1 MSTLFILLPVWIGWV
16 VLATSGGSFLSVNS
30 PVILGYMT
38 LLSACFAYFTLPLI
52 PFPAIVR
59 WVSLGVHFT
68 ALKLPSLLWAF
79 SVKTC
84 KTLQSQTSFQAIVQ
98 WVSLGFHFVAVIL
111 PPPLW
116 ILIKDSFVLCI
127 KIGVLPWII
136 GCWLEICTS
145 PLFGTGF
152 FQIFETLSDLPSM
165 TTLRWLSGILCLL
178 VAESFMKRIQEVTCL
193 NLFNFCFFLSV
204 FFPPLIFLPSFGR
217 SFIKEPFGIS

>member
-1 MSTLFILLPVWIGWV
+1 M
-16 VLATSGGSFLSVNS
+16 
-30 PVILGYMT
+30 LGYMT

-84 KTLQSQTSFQAIVQ
+84 KTLQRQTSFPAIVQ
-98 WVSLGFHFVAVIL
+98 WVSLGFYF
-111 PPPLW
+111 
-116 ILIKDSFVLCI
+116 IKDSFVLCT

-178 VAESFMKRIQEVTCL
+178 VAESFMKRIQEVTGL
-193 NLFNFCFFLSV
+193 NFAFFLICFFS
-204 FFPPLIFLPSFGR
+204 FPLLIFLPSFGR
-217 SFIKEPFGIS
+217 SFINEPFGISWMSQIQTTRSPK